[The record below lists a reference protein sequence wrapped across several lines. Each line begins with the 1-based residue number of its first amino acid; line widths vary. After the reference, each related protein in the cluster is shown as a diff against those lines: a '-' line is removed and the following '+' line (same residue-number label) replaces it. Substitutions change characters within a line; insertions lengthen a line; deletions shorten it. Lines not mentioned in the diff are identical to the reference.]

1 MSDYKDSK
9 RGTKRKV
16 ENGGPNGKK
25 TRGELSCPPLPP
37 NGYPREHPFNR
48 DGYRYTLAEAD
59 PHAPHRQVRGGRFL
73 THSGRPVTRKYSK
86 WRTMGA
92 VSMFL

>member
-59 PHAPHRQVRGGRFL
+59 PHAPHRQVRGTL
-73 THSGRPVTRKYSK
+73 SGRLVTRKSSK
-86 WRTMGA
+86 WRTMAA
-92 VSMFL
+92 VQYF